1 MGFLDF
7 HCESNKQCS
16 ISIWKSKTDSSLIA
30 VNHPE
35 LEVETITD
43 DAELKLTLRYVPVGV
58 VAAICPWNYSFVLAM
73 GKIGAALDYRK
84 LRDYKTVAIYSIQ
97 YLEIH

>member
-7 HCESNKQCS
+7 HCEFDRQCF
-16 ISIWKSKTDSSLIA
+16 ISIWKAKTDSSLITA
-30 VNHPE
+30 NHPE

-43 DAELKLTLRYVPVGV
+43 DAELKLILRYVPVGL
-58 VAAICPWNYSFVLAM
+58 VAAICPWNYPLVLAM
-73 GKIGAALDYRK
+73 GKDWRSLNYRE
-84 LRDYKTVAIYSIQ
+84 LRDYKTIATYSIQ